1 MQKLDWKVCAVAN
14 GFLLRIKY
22 VKRGPLAFLS
32 HLETV
37 RSIERIIRRANF
49 PYAIS
54 EGFNPHMKI
63 AFGAA
68 LPVGAASRGEYVDVR
83 LTEYIAP
90 EKALAALQA
99 QSVEQLMPIECFYIN
114 SQDLAASVAFPLSV
128 WRAEIHGS
136 TLCEVKDAMEKL
148 LQKGSIEVI
157 RKNKK
162 PKTVEFEGRLVEGPE
177 LVDKVDFVEIN
188 FSTLAREDGSLR
200 PDKFLQAAL
209 EEISG
214 AEFTNLERIEQK
226 QV

>member
-68 LPVGAASRGEYVDVR
+68 PTGKAA
-83 LTEYIAP
+83 P
-90 EKALAALQA
+90 KA
-99 QSVEQLMPIECFYIN
+99 IFI
-114 SQDLAASVAFPLSV
+114 
-128 WRAEIHGS
+128 
-136 TLCEVKDAMEKL
+136 
-148 LQKGSIEVI
+148 
-157 RKNKK
+157 
-162 PKTVEFEGRLVEGPE
+162 
-177 LVDKVDFVEIN
+177 
-188 FSTLAREDGSLR
+188 
-200 PDKFLQAAL
+200 
-209 EEISG
+209 
-214 AEFTNLERIEQK
+214 
-226 QV
+226 